1 MLTYIRNFILS
12 KNFYLILFT
21 FWTIKQFFY
30 FYDTLDIYKNVSLIF
45 IIVFSAI
52 LFLAVLSIF
61 NILNKKEFFQYFSII
76 FFLLIISNF
85 FYDVSKDYI
94 KQKRQ
99 EIFIKEILKEK
110 NKYHSFDFRTQKA
123 VVEDLR
129 KENNNK
135 NIYQAILPNFF
146 FKEPK
151 FFTELLPLSG
161 ISNATTVLC
170 NESGEYSI
178 YQSDRYG
185 FNNPDINYDNNT
197 KERVMLIGDS
207 FVHGACVDQEDTL
220 SSQLNKVNI
229 PSFSISYGGNGPLLE
244 LATLIEYIHVL
255 KPKIVIWFYCNND
268 LTDLFHE
275 KKSEILV
282 KYLQENNFKQKLSQ
296 RQNEIDVYWKE
307 VLSKDFDLDD
317 DVNYIKNT
325 NLLKKYLKKI
335 ERAFLLKPIRDIL
348 KNYYKRELENFYLER
363 NENNLELFKKII
375 YKAKT
380 ISEENDSLFYFV
392 YLPFLEN
399 IQNPSKSSNIKNEIT
414 KIIKDLDVEFID
426 FQDYVLYEINKP
438 ETLFPI
444 INHGHYNS
452 KGYKALSGFLL
463 KSLGTF

>member
-12 KNFYLILFT
+12 KNFYLILFS

-85 FYDVSKDYI
+85 FYDVSKDHI

-207 FVHGACVDQEDTL
+207 FVHGACVDQEETL

-255 KPKIVIWFYCNND
+255 KPKIVIWFYAEND
-268 LTDLFHE
+268 LPNLVIE
-275 KKSEILV
+275 KKSKFLMQ
-282 KYLQENNFKQKLSQ
+282 YLRKNNFTQNLSQ
-296 RQNEIDVYWKE
+296 RQNEIDLLWKKI
-307 VLSKDFDLDD
+307 LNQNLDVVD
-317 DVNYIKNT
+317 YLQVT
-325 NLLKKYLKKI
+325 KKKTFLRNFLRKI
-335 ERAFLLKPIRDIL
+335 ERAFLLKPMRDFLKFYYEKELIQHYETVHKDHLHLYSEIL
-348 KNYYKRELENFYLER
+348 TKVKEIS
-363 NENNLELFKKII
+363 NNHN
-375 YKAKT
+375 
-380 ISEENDSLFYFV
+380 SSLYFV
-392 YLPFLEN
+392 YLPFLSSVVEN
-399 IQNPSKSSNIKNEIT
+399 TRIKKEIINIVNQLGIQIIDFHEYLKNE
-414 KIIKDLDVEFID
+414 
-426 FQDYVLYEINKP
+426 NKP
-438 ETLFPI
+438 ESFFPLGK
-444 INHGHYNS
+444 HGHYNDR
-452 KGYKALSGFLL
+452 GYKELSNLISSHL
-463 KSLGTF
+463 N

>member
-1 MLTYIRNFILS
+1 MLIYLKKYFLSINLYLLFFLIWIIKQIDYSFSTLPIYQNFSIILIIIFS
-12 KNFYLILFT
+12 FTFVLLIL
-21 FWTIKQFFY
+21 
-30 FYDTLDIYKNVSLIF
+30 
-45 IIVFSAI
+45 AI
-52 LFLAVLSIF
+52 LNLI
-61 NILNKKEFFQYFSII
+61 NKKKFFQYFSVIFLSLFII
-76 FFLLIISNF
+76 NLLFDSFSEKTKNIQNEMFYKSLLKDKNSN
-85 FYDVSKDYI
+85 YK
-94 KQKRQ
+94 
-99 EIFIKEILKEK
+99 
-110 NKYHSFDFRTQKA
+110 FDFRTKKQ
-123 VVEDLR
+123 VVEDLK
-129 KENNNK
+129 KETNSNV
-135 NIYQAILPNFF
+135 YPVTH
-146 FKEPK
+146 PK
-151 FFTELLPLSG
+151 YKINLKDYSYKDIFPLSG
-161 ISNATTVLC
+161 ISKSTVVFC

-185 FNNPDINYDNNT
+185 FNNPDINYDDNT

-268 LTDLFHE
+268 LTDLSHE

-282 KYLQENNFKQKLSQ
+282 KYLQENNFKQNLSQ
-296 RQNEIDVYWKE
+296 RQNEIDIYWEE

-317 DVNYIKNT
+317 DFNYIKNT

-348 KNYYKRELENFYLER
+348 KNYYERELENFYLER

-380 ISEENDSLFYFV
+380 ISEENDASFYFV

-399 IQNPSKSSNIKNEIT
+399 IQNPSKSLNIKNEIT

-452 KGYKALSGFLL
+452 KGYKTLSSFLL

>member
-12 KNFYLILFT
+12 KNFYLILFS

-85 FYDVSKDYI
+85 FYDVSKDHI
-94 KQKRQ
+94 KQKKQ
-99 EIFIKEILKEK
+99 EIFIKKVLKEK
-110 NKYHSFDFRTQKA
+110 NKYQSFDFRTQKA

-135 NIYQAILPNFF
+135 NIYQAILPSFF

-161 ISNATTVLC
+161 ISSATTVLC
-170 NESGEYSI
+170 NESGKYSI

-255 KPKIVIWFYCNND
+255 KPKIVIWFYAEND
-268 LTDLFHE
+268 LPNLVIE
-275 KKSEILV
+275 KKSKFLMQ
-282 KYLQENNFKQKLSQ
+282 YLRKNNFTQNLSQ
-296 RQNEIDVYWKE
+296 RQNEIDLLWKKI
-307 VLSKDFDLDD
+307 LNQNLDVVD
-317 DVNYIKNT
+317 YLQVTKKKTFLKNF
-325 NLLKKYLKKI
+325 LRKI
-335 ERAFLLKPIRDIL
+335 ERAFLLKPMRDFLKFYYEKELIKHYENTNKENITLYRQIL
-348 KNYYKRELENFYLER
+348 LKVKDLSI
-363 NENNLELFKKII
+363 ENN
-375 YKAKT
+375 
-380 ISEENDSLFYFV
+380 SSLTFV
-392 YLPFLEN
+392 YLPFLSSITNE
-399 IQNPSKSSNIKNEIT
+399 ISSKKEIIETVSNLNIKV
-414 KIIKDLDVEFID
+414 LDFHEHLSKKNDPSSF
-426 FQDYVLYEINKP
+426 
-438 ETLFPI
+438 FPFGKG
-444 INHGHYNS
+444 GHYNE
-452 KGYKALSGFLL
+452 KGYKELSNFILENL
-463 KSLGTF
+463 NL

>member
-1 MLTYIRNFILS
+1 M
-12 KNFYLILFT
+12 
-21 FWTIKQFFY
+21 
-30 FYDTLDIYKNVSLIF
+30 
-45 IIVFSAI
+45 
-52 LFLAVLSIF
+52 
-61 NILNKKEFFQYFSII
+61 ILNKKEFFQYFSII

-85 FYDVSKDYI
+85 FYDVSRDHI

-255 KPKIVIWFYCNND
+255 KPKIVIWFYAEND
-268 LTDLFHE
+268 LPNLVIE
-275 KKSEILV
+275 KKSKFLMQ
-282 KYLQENNFKQKLSQ
+282 YLRKNNFTQNLSQ
-296 RQNEIDVYWKE
+296 RQNEIDLLWKKI
-307 VLSKDFDLDD
+307 LNQNLDVVD
-317 DVNYIKNT
+317 YLQVT
-325 NLLKKYLKKI
+325 KKKTFLRNFLRKI
-335 ERAFLLKPIRDIL
+335 ERAFLLKPMRDFLKFYYEKELIQHYETVHKDHLHLYSEIL
-348 KNYYKRELENFYLER
+348 TKVKEIS
-363 NENNLELFKKII
+363 NNHN
-375 YKAKT
+375 
-380 ISEENDSLFYFV
+380 SSLYFV
-392 YLPFLEN
+392 YLPFLSSVVEN
-399 IQNPSKSSNIKNEIT
+399 TQTKKEIINIVNQLGIQIIDFHEYLKNE
-414 KIIKDLDVEFID
+414 
-426 FQDYVLYEINKP
+426 NKP
-438 ETLFPI
+438 ESFFPLGK
-444 INHGHYNS
+444 HGHYNDR
-452 KGYKALSGFLL
+452 GYKELSNLISSHL
-463 KSLGTF
+463 N

>member
-85 FYDVSKDYI
+85 FYDVSKDHI

-207 FVHGACVDQEDTL
+207 FVHGACVNQEETL

-229 PSFSISYGGNGPLLE
+229 SSFSISYGGNGPLLE

-255 KPKIVIWFYCNND
+255 KPKIVIWFYAEND
-268 LTDLFHE
+268 LPNLVIE
-275 KKSEILV
+275 KKSKFLMQ
-282 KYLQENNFKQKLSQ
+282 YLRKNNFTQNLSQ
-296 RQNEIDVYWKE
+296 RQNEIDILWKKI
-307 VLSKDFDLDD
+307 LNQNLDVVD
-317 DVNYIKNT
+317 YLQVT
-325 NLLKKYLKKI
+325 KKKTFLRNFLRKI
-335 ERAFLLKPIRDIL
+335 ERAILLKPMRDFLKFYYEKELIQHYETVHKDHLHLYSEIL
-348 KNYYKRELENFYLER
+348 T
-363 NENNLELFKKII
+363 
-375 YKAKT
+375 KAKE
-380 ISEENDSLFYFV
+380 ISNNHNSSLYFV
-392 YLPFLEN
+392 YLPFLSSVVEN
-399 IQNPSKSSNIKNEIT
+399 TRTKKEIINIVNQLGIQIIDFHEYLKNE
-414 KIIKDLDVEFID
+414 
-426 FQDYVLYEINKP
+426 NKP
-438 ETLFPI
+438 ESFFPLGK
-444 INHGHYNS
+444 HGHYNDR
-452 KGYKALSGFLL
+452 GYKELSNLISSHL
-463 KSLGTF
+463 N

>member
-12 KNFYLILFT
+12 KNFYLILFS

-85 FYDVSKDYI
+85 FYDVSKDHI

-99 EIFIKEILKEK
+99 EIFIKKVLKEK

-151 FFTELLPLSG
+151 FFIELLPLSG

-185 FNNPDINYDNNT
+185 FNNLDINYDNNT

-255 KPKIVIWFYCNND
+255 KPKIVIWFYAEND
-268 LTDLFHE
+268 LPNLVIE
-275 KKSEILV
+275 KKSKFLMQ
-282 KYLQENNFKQKLSQ
+282 YLRKNNFTQNLSQ
-296 RQNEIDVYWKE
+296 RQNEIDLLWKKI
-307 VLSKDFDLDD
+307 LNQNLDVVD
-317 DVNYIKNT
+317 YLQVTKKKTFLKNF
-325 NLLKKYLKKI
+325 LRKI
-335 ERAFLLKPIRDIL
+335 ERAFLLKPMRDFLKFYYEKELIKHYETVHKDHLHLYSEIL
-348 KNYYKRELENFYLER
+348 TKVKEISKNHN
-363 NENNLELFKKII
+363 
-375 YKAKT
+375 
-380 ISEENDSLFYFV
+380 SSLYFV
-392 YLPFLEN
+392 YLPFLSSVVEN
-399 IQNPSKSSNIKNEIT
+399 TRTKKEIINIVNQLDIQIIDFHEYLKNE
-414 KIIKDLDVEFID
+414 
-426 FQDYVLYEINKP
+426 NKP
-438 ETLFPI
+438 ESFFPLGK
-444 INHGHYNS
+444 HGHYNDR
-452 KGYKALSGFLL
+452 GYKELSNIISSHLN
-463 KSLGTF
+463 

>member
-85 FYDVSKDYI
+85 FYDVSKDHI

-197 KERVMLIGDS
+197 KE
-207 FVHGACVDQEDTL
+207 
-220 SSQLNKVNI
+220 
-229 PSFSISYGGNGPLLE
+229 ISYGGNGPLLE

-255 KPKIVIWFYCNND
+255 KPKIVIWFYAEND
-268 LTDLFHE
+268 LPNLVIE
-275 KKSEILV
+275 KKSKFLMQ
-282 KYLQENNFKQKLSQ
+282 YLRKNNFTQNLSQ
-296 RQNEIDVYWKE
+296 RQNEIDLLWKKI
-307 VLSKDFDLDD
+307 LNQNLDVVD
-317 DVNYIKNT
+317 YLQVT
-325 NLLKKYLKKI
+325 KKKTFLRNFLRKI
-335 ERAFLLKPIRDIL
+335 ERAFLLKPMRDFLKFYYEKELIQHYETVHKDHLHLYSEIL
-348 KNYYKRELENFYLER
+348 TKVKEIS
-363 NENNLELFKKII
+363 NNHN
-375 YKAKT
+375 
-380 ISEENDSLFYFV
+380 SSLYFV
-392 YLPFLEN
+392 YLPFLSSVVEN
-399 IQNPSKSSNIKNEIT
+399 TRTKKEIINIVNQLGIQIIDFHEYLKNE
-414 KIIKDLDVEFID
+414 
-426 FQDYVLYEINKP
+426 NKP
-438 ETLFPI
+438 ESFFPLGK
-444 INHGHYNS
+444 HGHYNDR
-452 KGYKALSGFLL
+452 GYKELSNLISSHL
-463 KSLGTF
+463 N